1 MGTYQLNDLV
11 AKWKLAELTPEQA
24 IGQVLLFLQT
34 ITERLEVLERQVAQQ
49 KLPPRKSNRHGTNT

>member
-24 IGQVLLFLQT
+24 IGQILLLLKT
-34 ITERLEVLERQVAQQ
+34 IIERLEVVERLATQRYPA
-49 KLPPRKSNRHGTNT
+49 KE